1 MPQKV
6 KNYKLINYENLL
18 HNYTEVLNNLH
29 VNFNLT
35 QKFSMYINI
44 DTYKNDSNTKYTSKN
59 ITIDAKI
66 LNNIK
71 KFFLKEQEAR
81 LGYIL

>member
-1 MPQKV
+1 
-6 KNYKLINYENLL
+6 
-18 HNYTEVLNNLH
+18 
-29 VNFNLT
+29 
-35 QKFSMYINI
+35 MYINI
-44 DTYKNDSNTKYTSKN
+44 YTYKNDSNKKYAPKN

-71 KFFLKEQEAR
+71 KFFFKEQEAR